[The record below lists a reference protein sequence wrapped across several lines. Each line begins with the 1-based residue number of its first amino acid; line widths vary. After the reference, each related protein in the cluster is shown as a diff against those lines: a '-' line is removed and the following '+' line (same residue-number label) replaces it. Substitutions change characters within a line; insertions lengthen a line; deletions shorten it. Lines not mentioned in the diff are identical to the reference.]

1 MRIPILEHIKSAVI
15 DAWLMGKIR
24 DEIASEYNI
33 STGSVSNII
42 EQWQN
47 MIGVYD
53 TNNLRELG
61 LGLKKTKITPVQ
73 CADGLRIKKIINKPG
88 IDEAHLFDFL
98 QKLYNKSKEQ
108 RSEPA
113 DIVKLVKVINAYPEI
128 NSLND
133 IPKNII
139 KRRQEIIKLDVD
151 IYYRKHESE
160 KLDQEINRKKKEIQ
174 DLKDDFDSIRKEM
187 QDEKKDFLLFQK
199 ALLI

>member
-1 MRIPILEHIKSAVI
+1 MRIPIPEHIKSAVI

-53 TNNLRELG
+53 ANNLRELG
-61 LGLKKTKITPVQ
+61 LGLKKAKTTPVQ
-73 CADGLRIKKIINKPG
+73 CADGLRIKKIINKLG

-98 QKLYNKSKEQ
+98 QKLYNKSKEE

-113 DIVKLVKVINAYPEI
+113 KIITLVEALDAFPEI

-133 IPKNII
+133 IPQYINKE
-139 KRRQEIIKLDVD
+139 RQEKIKLDEE
-151 IYYRKHESE
+151 INYKKHEIE
-160 KLDQEINRKKKEIQ
+160 KLDQEIK
-174 DLKDDFDSIRKEM
+174 
-187 QDEKKDFLLFQK
+187 
-199 ALLI
+199 